1 MPEFYSH
8 VGYVD
13 DQGMPLPSLDEG
25 SDDISFQSVDDHSL
39 SPDSA
44 FDYLSSE
51 EATVQWCSSEEAT
64 VQWCSTSLVRR
75 LLYNSVLPL

>member
-13 DQGMPLPSLDEG
+13 DQGMPLPPLDEG
-25 SDDISFQSVDDHSL
+25 SDDISFQSVAERSL

-51 EATVQWCSSEEAT
+51 ETTVQ
-64 VQWCSTSLVRR
+64 
-75 LLYNSVLPL
+75 